1 MARRLD
7 SLPELSEIDIDRR
20 LFNEIYYPLL
30 SKVYAYMVL
39 YGGSG
44 SGKSHFLGQLL
55 AIQMTI
61 LPGRNLVCLRKQK
74 TDCIKSC
81 WAFVYNALK
90 RFKLLK
96 YWQICTN
103 PDHKMINRIN
113 GNEILFEGVD
123 NIEDIKSIQFTNK
136 AVEDENSNGG
146 GANLTDVWYEEV
158 NAEENR
164 EVIEELDR
172 RLRDT
177 FVQCRIILSFN
188 PVSRSHWLFDYVT
201 NFVEN
206 SPFPHCV
213 LKTTY
218 KDNRFLQKDYGI
230 KMELLK
236 NTNPYAYQVYAL
248 GNWGTMGQT
257 VFDANKIQNRLNE
270 LNEKY
275 SKEMYIRG
283 TFIYEE
289 DEKGIPLPNTYQFV
303 ETPLG
308 KVSIYK
314 RSEDKI
320 PYVLSADTA
329 GEGKDFYIG
338 MVRNNTTGEQVA
350 VFRDNGNPDLC
361 VWQIYGLAKMYNDAL
376 FGPEINFN
384 GWIIKAF
391 RMLGY
396 RNFYNRVSA
405 ADSKRE
411 VKEGNLGWRTGP
423 ENRQLM
429 LTEFQQWSG
438 SFMHLIND
446 VETLNEMLL
455 FTYQEKKLKGIWMG
469 AEPGAHD
476 DLVIAFAILLQIC
489 SQQSCEVQP
498 SRKQLEGMWTRFEID
513 QAISDGRIDKLVAQE
528 YIENNGCAY
537 ESAETRYLLKQ
548 KQGGSRYARR

>member
-1 MARRLD
+1 MSKRLE
-7 SLPELSEIDIDRR
+7 SLPDVSDIDIDSR
-20 LFNEIYYPLL
+20 LFNAVYYPLL
-30 SKVYAYMVL
+30 YKIYAYTVL

-44 SGKSHFLGQLL
+44 SGKSFFIGQML

-61 LPGRNLVCLRKQK
+61 FSGRNLVCLRKQK

-81 WAFVYNALK
+81 WPFVYNSLK
-90 RFKLLK
+90 KFKLLR
-96 YWQICTN
+96 YWNIVTN

-136 AVEDENSNGG
+136 TDGDN

-158 NAEENR
+158 NAEDDR

-172 RLRDT
+172 RLRDPY
-177 FVQCRIILSFN
+177 VQCRIILSFN

-206 SPFPHCV
+206 SEFQHIV
-213 LKTTY
+213 VKTTY
-218 KDNRFLQKDYGI
+218 KDNHFNPKDYGQ
-230 KMELLK
+230 KMEQLRF
-236 NTNPYAYQVYAL
+236 TNPYAYQVYAL

-270 LNEKY
+270 LQAKYAKEKY
-275 SKEMYIRG
+275 ITGMF
-283 TFIYEE
+283 TYEE
-289 DEKGIPLPNTYQFV
+289 NEQGIPKPETYQFV

-308 KVSIYK
+308 KVSIYVK
-314 RSEDKI
+314 SDPHI

-329 GEGKDFYIG
+329 GEGKDFYVG
-338 MVRNNTTGEQVA
+338 MVRDNTTGEQVA
-350 VFRDNGNPDLC
+350 VFRDDMNPDLC

-391 RMLGY
+391 KMLGY
-396 RNFYNRVSA
+396 TNFYTRVSA
-405 ADSKRE
+405 ADRKRE
-411 VKEGNLGWRTGP
+411 VKEANLGWRTGP

-429 LTEFQQWSG
+429 ITDFQQWSG
-438 SFMHLIND
+438 NFMHLIND
-446 VETLNEMLL
+446 AETLNEMLL

-476 DLVIAFAILLQIC
+476 DMVIASSILLQIC
-489 SQQSCEVQP
+489 SQQSCEIQA
-498 SRKQLEGMWTRFEID
+498 SRKALEGTWTRFEID
-513 QAISDGRIDKLVAQE
+513 QAIFDGRIDKRVAQE

-537 ESAETRYLLKQ
+537 ESEETKYKIKQ